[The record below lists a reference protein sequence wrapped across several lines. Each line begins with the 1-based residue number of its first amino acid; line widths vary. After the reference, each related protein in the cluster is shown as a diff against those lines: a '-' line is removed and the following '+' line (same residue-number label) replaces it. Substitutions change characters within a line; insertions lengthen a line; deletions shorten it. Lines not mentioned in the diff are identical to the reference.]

1 MTRTAPELR
10 AIVLAVILAL
20 ALAAGLAGGC
30 ADDPAQTSMSADTT
44 ADPTAMAAS
53 PQLRRRGAVALR
65 EYGCGACH
73 RIPAVHGAAGV
84 VGPPLVDMGQRVYIA
99 RGLPN
104 TAHNMMRFIQMPQQF
119 APGSAMPDM
128 QVSAADA
135 QAITAYLYHG
145 E

>member
-1 MTRTAPELR
+1 MTRAAPGLH
-10 AIVLAVILAL
+10 AIVVAVAV
-20 ALAAGLAGGC
+20 AAALAGGC
-30 ADDPAQTSMSADTT
+30 ADDPAQTSTT
-44 ADPTAMAAS
+44 AVTATATDTTAMAAS

-104 TAHNMMRFIQMPQQF
+104 TAHNMMRFIQTPQQF

>member
-1 MTRTAPELR
+1 MTRTAPGLR
-10 AIVLAVILAL
+10 AIAV

-30 ADDPAQTSMSADTT
+30 ADQSARTLTT
-44 ADPTAMAAS
+44 ADTAAMAAS
-53 PQLRRRGAVALR
+53 AQLRQRGAVALR

-73 RIPAVHGAAGV
+73 HVPAVHGAAGV
-84 VGPPLVDMGQRVYIA
+84 VGPPLVDMGQRVYIG

-104 TAHNMMRFIQMPQQF
+104 TAHTMMRFIQTPQQF

-135 QAITAYLYHG
+135 QAITAYLFHG
-145 E
+145 K